1 MAGELYATLD
11 IEPGASEKEIKA
23 AWRKLAKAT
32 HPDQG
37 GDEAEFRR
45 VQQAYEILSDPERR
59 RIYDRYGETDPQ
71 DTLARLGEFA
81 AFMVDPEN
89 ADHILDPARQL
100 ESVRRVLEERQR
112 RAERRHQAVKEDLEK
127 LTAADDEEDLRELL
141 AALQE
146 LVTGFG
152 LAAED
157 AGQKL
162 EICRKLL
169 DQYRAAIEIIGR
181 KKEPQPI
188 GSSLYNPSS
197 ILGPASLGMT
207 T

>member
-37 GDEAEFRR
+37 GDEADFRR
-45 VQQAYEILSDPERR
+45 VQEAYEVLSDSERR

-112 RAERRHQAVKEDLEK
+112 RAERRHEAVKEDLEK
-127 LTAADDEEDLRELL
+127 LAAADDHEDLRELL

-169 DQYRAAIEIIGR
+169 DQYRTAIEIIGR
-181 KKEPQPI
+181 MEKPKSVGWIDYET
-188 GSSLYNPSS
+188 SSFP
-197 ILGPASLGMT
+197 GAK
-207 T
+207 